1 MPTDEKTREAWMKAL
16 TTGKYQ
22 GCGHMRLLIEQV
34 RVWLVVSPVCVGGGC
49 SVQCACMHASS
60 QVH

>member
-1 MPTDEKTREAWMKAL
+1 MKAL

-34 RVWLVVSPVCVGGGC
+34 RVWLVVSPVCGGGDAAC
-49 SVQCACMHASS
+49 NVHACMRLHRCTERTHWWPSR
-60 QVH
+60 